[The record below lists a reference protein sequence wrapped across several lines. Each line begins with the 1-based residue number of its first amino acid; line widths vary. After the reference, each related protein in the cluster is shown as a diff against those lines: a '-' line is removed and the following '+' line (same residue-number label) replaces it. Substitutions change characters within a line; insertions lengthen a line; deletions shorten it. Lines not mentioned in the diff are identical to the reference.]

1 MTDKYNLTEY
11 VDRLYF
17 LSLKKCGDYHMAWEL
32 AQDTFAAVLS
42 SINRGAEIK
51 NIWAYLERILSN
63 KYNEY
68 LRQKYNKPWIS
79 FNDYPLEIEDETILL
94 WQDTE
99 RYNEQLEAIRHEL
112 CFLACTHREVMV
124 RFYIHGE
131 GVESI
136 AKSLKI
142 PVGTVKSRLNTGR
155 KHIREGVN
163 EMENYTK
170 QSYEP
175 DTLMI
180 SCSGGTGINGEPF
193 SMVSDKLTE
202 NILLLAYDEPVTET
216 ELARA
221 LGTPAAFVEP
231 VVNRLIDGELMKRK
245 GGGKVYTDFIIYT
258 EKERTNNLEKQIKT
272 AEEHFDLFWKELKPA
287 LENLRKR
294 DFYRRQKENAKKMLE
309 LHFSIDILQRS
320 IINVRDNITDAAL
333 PYSEY
338 PYRKNGGRWFAI
350 GNKYSGNS
358 AGAGNVGKYEISGE
372 YGVGTDNVY
381 DLRTLELRGY
391 DTSIGQYPGKYKKAD
406 YVKWLYEIF
415 NGTKTSYPADYIIES
430 IPDMMDLGILN
441 KADDKLEFLLPVV
454 EKSEY
459 IEEKKLAGEYKEKI
473 SGNIHNI
480 MEALLETGYV
490 YLPKHL
496 TSVPKWLQYMYCANC
511 IPMAV
516 IYRAMEEGLLL
527 NRSDAHLPA
536 LILVYEKTHS

>member
-11 VDRLYF
+11 VDRMYF
-17 LSLKKCGDYHMAWEL
+17 LSLKKCGDYHMAWEP

-51 NIWAYLERILSN
+51 NIWAYLERVLSN

-79 FNDYPLEIEDETILL
+79 FNDYPHEIEDETILL

-112 CFLACTHREVMV
+112 CFPACIHREVMV

-142 PVGTVKSRLNTGR
+142 PAGTVKSRLNTGR

-202 NILLLAYDEPVTET
+202 NILLPAYDEPVTDT

-258 EKERTNNLEKQIKT
+258 EKDRTNNLEKQIKT
-272 AEEHFDLFWKELKPA
+272 AEEHFDLFWKELETA

-320 IINVRDNITDAAL
+320 IINVRDNITDGAAIFGISL
-333 PYSEY
+333 QKKRRQMVCN
-338 PYRKNGGRWFAI
+338 RK
-350 GNKYSGNS
+350 
-358 AGAGNVGKYEISGE
+358 
-372 YGVGTDNVY
+372 
-381 DLRTLELRGY
+381 
-391 DTSIGQYPGKYKKAD
+391 
-406 YVKWLYEIF
+406 
-415 NGTKTSYPADYIIES
+415 
-430 IPDMMDLGILN
+430 
-441 KADDKLEFLLPVV
+441 
-454 EKSEY
+454 
-459 IEEKKLAGEYKEKI
+459 
-473 SGNIHNI
+473 
-480 MEALLETGYV
+480 
-490 YLPKHL
+490 
-496 TSVPKWLQYMYCANC
+496 
-511 IPMAV
+511 
-516 IYRAMEEGLLL
+516 
-527 NRSDAHLPA
+527 
-536 LILVYEKTHS
+536 